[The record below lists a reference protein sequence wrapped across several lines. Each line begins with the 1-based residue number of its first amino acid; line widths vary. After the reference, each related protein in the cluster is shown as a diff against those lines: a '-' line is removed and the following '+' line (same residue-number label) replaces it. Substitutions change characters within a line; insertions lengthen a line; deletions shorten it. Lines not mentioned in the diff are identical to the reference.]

1 MGWLIILL
9 PTRENQFFRRQL
21 PVSYAIMSDTSCNVP
36 MRLLSPEDIQLVPFS
51 FYPKDDESAIAHCI
65 DIDSFDGPAYYKEIN
80 SGRLYNTSQVTPQD
94 YYETAASYAKKGL
107 DVLYIGMSSGISGS
121 YNSSLIAKGMLENE
135 GIPTQVIHQN
145 IPYMGISD
153 KLAVELI
160 VNDEDYDRAK
170 KLLEEAENNQKE
182 LGEED
187 WKEVSD

>member
-1 MGWLIILL
+1 
-9 PTRENQFFRRQL
+9 
-21 PVSYAIMSDTSCNVP
+21 
-36 MRLLSPEDIQLVPFS
+36 MRTLKKYLNAFS
-51 FYPKDDESAIAHCI
+51 A
-65 DIDSFDGPAYYKEIN
+65 N
-80 SGRLYNTSQVTPQD
+80 L
-94 YYETAASYAKKGL
+94 
-107 DVLYIGMSSGISGS
+107 
-121 YNSSLIAKGMLENE
+121 AKGMLENE
-135 GIPTQVIHQN
+135 GIPAQVIHQN